1 MTLPPSGDQRRAS
14 PAPAAPSASAAS
26 SPSPLRPARPGPD
39 GARARLVFPL
49 DYPNLTEA
57 RAAAVA
63 LAPAVGVLKVGLELF
78 VREGPPA
85 VALGRELDID
95 LFLDLKLHDIPETV
109 DRAVASAAALGA
121 RYLTVHAAGGAAML
135 SRAAARAAEA
145 PSPLTIL
152 AVTVLTSLDA
162 DDLATQGIAG
172 SASDH
177 VLRLA
182 RTAWAAGVRG
192 FVASPAE
199 ARALRLA
206 LGPEALLVTPGIRPA
221 GAAAG
226 DQKRVATPAQA
237 IADGADL
244 LVVGRPI
251 RDAADPLAAARG
263 VLAEIEG
270 ACARGQGQGEARGEG
285 PWRD

>member
-1 MTLPPSGDQRRAS
+1 LLRSPHPGADSG
-14 PAPAAPSASAAS
+14 
-26 SPSPLRPARPGPD
+26 
-39 GARARLVFPL
+39 RARLVFPL
-49 DYPNLTEA
+49 DYPSLTEA
-57 RAAAVA
+57 RAAASA
-63 LAPAVGVLKVGLELF
+63 LAPAIGVLKVGLELF

-85 VALGRELDID
+85 VALGREFGLD

-109 DRAVASAAALGA
+109 ERAVVSAAAIGA

-135 SRAAARAAEA
+135 ARAAARAAEA
-145 PSPLTIL
+145 PTPLTIL

-162 DDLATQGIAG
+162 SDLTAQGIPG
-172 SASDH
+172 SARDH

-182 RTAWAAGVRG
+182 RAAWAAGVRG

-199 ARALRLA
+199 ARALREA
-206 LGPEALLVTPGIRPA
+206 LGPEALLVTPGIRSA
-221 GAAAG
+221 GVAAD

-251 RDAADPLAAARG
+251 RDATDPLAAARG
-263 VLAEIEG
+263 VVMEIEG
-270 ACARGQGQGEARGEG
+270 ALAERNERGEARREAQGEG
-285 PWRD
+285 PWRA